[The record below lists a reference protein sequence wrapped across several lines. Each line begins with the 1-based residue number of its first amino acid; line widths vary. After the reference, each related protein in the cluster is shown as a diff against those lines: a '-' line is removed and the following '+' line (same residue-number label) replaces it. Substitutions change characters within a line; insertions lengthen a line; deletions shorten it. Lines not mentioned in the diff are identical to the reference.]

1 MVSVELPSAMLGR
14 ALTLISG
21 LTSVSFRLHKE
32 QPLRWWTVPESWS
45 GFLFFLRGS
54 LESWRNQV
62 VLPPRM
68 QKLQREGGCDDHW
81 VERGQRLQ
89 ETNHRKNGKSSQGLG
104 TRCRESNRQEVQD
117 SYLQCFISLKM
128 QLKYCRPLE
137 FKRARQW
144 ELCIFLFAIV
154 KMFIIKNFKSS

>member
-1 MVSVELPSAMLGR
+1 MSVVLPSAMLGR

-32 QPLRWWTVPESWS
+32 QPLKWWTGPEGWS
-45 GFLFFLRGS
+45 GFLFFLGGS

-62 VLPPRM
+62 VLPARM
-68 QKLQREGGCDDHW
+68 QKLQTEGGCDGHQA
-81 VERGQRLQ
+81 ERGQRLQ
-89 ETNHRKNGKSSQGLG
+89 ETNHRKNGESSKGWGQDAEKQIDKS
-104 TRCRESNRQEVQD
+104 
-117 SYLQCFISLKM
+117 LQCFIFLKM
-128 QLKYCRPLE
+128 QLKYCRLLE

-144 ELCIFLFAIV
+144 ELCIFLFVIV